1 MICVWRLW
9 RARTLSFFLSYMDP
23 EQDALAALQRSQ
35 QRYFTENEEQRGP
48 RWAGRWIGGAGE
60 IERPNTEKMH
70 PTLFN
75 QDI

>member
-1 MICVWRLW
+1 MRVE
-9 RARTLSFFLSYMDP
+9 AVESANVVVFSFVYGP
-23 EQDALAALQRSQ
+23 GAQDALAALQRSQ